1 MPYKEKET
9 LKLFYSIGEVAEMF
23 DVNASLIRFWE
34 KEFTSLLQFSKD
46 TRVNRQFT
54 QQDISKLRILHDLIK
69 VQGFTLDGAKKHLK
83 EKDNRKEANGRENLY
98 LSLQKIKAE
107 LLALKKKIGQS

>member
-9 LKLFYSIGEVAEMF
+9 TKLFYSIGEVADMF

-34 KEFTSLLQFSKD
+34 KEFSSLLQFSKD
-46 TRVNRQFT
+46 TRGNRQFT
-54 QQDISKLRILHDLIK
+54 EQDISKLRILHDLIK

-83 EKDNRKEANGRENLY
+83 EKENRKEAADKEALHK
-98 LSLQKIKAE
+98 SLEKIKSD
-107 LLALKKKIGQS
+107 LLALKKKLA

>member
-9 LKLFYSIGEVAEMF
+9 TKLFYSIGEVADMF

-34 KEFTSLLQFSKD
+34 KEFSSLLQFSKD
-46 TRVNRQFT
+46 TRGNRQFT
-54 QQDISKLRILHDLIK
+54 EQDISKLRILHALIK

-83 EKDNRKEANGRENLY
+83 EKENRKEATDKEAIY
-98 LSLQKIKAE
+98 KSLEKIKNE
-107 LLALKKKIGQS
+107 LLALKKKLA

>member
-9 LKLFYSIGEVAEMF
+9 MKLFYSIGEVADMF

-34 KEFTSLLQFSKD
+34 KEFSSLLQFSKD
-46 TRVNRQFT
+46 TRGNRQFT
-54 QQDISKLRILHDLIK
+54 EQDISKLRILHDLIK

-83 EKDNRKEANGRENLY
+83 EKENRKEATDKE
-98 LSLQKIKAE
+98 SLHKSLEKIKGE
-107 LLALKKKIGQS
+107 LLALKKKLAS